1 MRVSAAATLPGLRR
15 RAGGVMGESVTYPS
29 FSYPIFPVTNSD
41 TRNPSLSNT
50 EIDGVA
56 MNVNFW

>member
-1 MRVSAAATLPGLRR
+1 
-15 RAGGVMGESVTYPS
+15 MGESVTYPS

-50 EIDGVA
+50 VIVQA
-56 MNVNFW
+56 ATNVNFW